1 MMRGMGL
8 FDKRKK
14 GGDDF
19 DSPVEQID
27 LSAPPSDP
35 QPVSAAPRAAAA
47 SSPEPSLPDR
57 DDDPDEME
65 MAGPSYGIDD
75 AIQLMRALPGDN
87 VELVVQVVK
96 RTLESTNVKV
106 KRIIDDAS
114 RKQKNI
120 EGRIDVLK
128 KEIAEYEQ
136 EISTR
141 KGEITSLEADHKE
154 TTMVKDRLQLAEKLG
169 QAQSGSSGASK
180 TTPGTP
186 APSTSASGRHGAAP
200 APRRP
205 GGTIPPPA
213 SGVTSSSSSP
223 TASGTASSGSSSTT
237 QRQTTAKGTTIVAK
251 K

>member
-27 LSAPPSDP
+27 LSAPLSDP

-47 SSPEPSLPDR
+47 PEPSLPDR